1 MDTAHRRWLIG
12 WGVAVVLLGTW
23 LLLADKPWG
32 EIADDIEARKA
43 IGKSLKV
50 RHYSTIALW
59 WTGLGSWIVLALS
72 IIGIHWWTAPLSA
85 MKNGIVRREKTPR
98 LVWTGLFVIVV
109 LGAGLRIPL
118 ATRGLAVDELWNAK
132 STIVGYYLGE
142 PDDPIEERYFG
153 AASFERAMWLYSRP
167 NNHPVASV
175 AARTS
180 HMLFSDIVDP
190 DRLPHE
196 FRDFVVRLP
205 TFLVSLVCIAMVGIL
220 GFRFV
225 SPVTGLTAAFLLAIQ
240 PWHIKFG
247 VEVRAYSW
255 VLLWTL
261 LGVWCL
267 TKIFEKGKPAK
278 WRYWFLFGV
287 NQALI
292 VWSFPYAAFL
302 AGGFFFGAAA
312 LVFHSWS
319 DRDNR
324 MIALRRLV
332 FVNVMAAL
340 IFVHAFGP
348 NLLQTREWLETVNT
362 NHQNHGLDGYWFGKT
377 ILQFT
382 SGYATGN
389 PVVGW
394 IFAGVAL
401 ASAGWGGLVLCRN
414 STSRPFFFAIGS
426 VVLGVLFSLAYFK
439 IANPFFY
446 PRFVSF
452 GLLPMISLMAV
463 GWSSFKINPV
473 LPVLGCLLA
482 VSVSEPRLRVLRN
495 EPLEPLRDVSEF
507 LISQHHGEIIP
518 VGYGHSTEYLPV
530 YLPTVRKPLENREQL
545 EAVIAEARSTE
556 RPLFVVIGRPA
567 YNRVVMPGGF
577 ELLDDPKLF
586 SERVAFGSVEQ
597 SATYRILELKN
608 DPTVSDR

>member
-1 MDTAHRRWLIG
+1 MDTARRRWLIG
-12 WGVAVVLLGTW
+12 WGVAVVLLGAW

-32 EIADDIEARKA
+32 EIADDIEAREA
-43 IGKSLKV
+43 IGKSIKV

-72 IIGIHWWTAPLSA
+72 IIGIRWWTAPLSA
-85 MKNGIVRREKTPR
+85 VKKGIVCRGKTPR
-98 LVWTGLFVIVV
+98 LAWAGLLVIVAV
-109 LGAGLRIPL
+109 GAGLRIPL
-118 ATRGLAVDELWNAK
+118 ATKSLAVDELWNAK
-132 STIVGYYLGE
+132 LTIVGYYFGE
-142 PDDPIEERYFG
+142 SDDALEDRYFG

-167 NNHPVASV
+167 NNHPVAAV
-175 AARTS
+175 AARAS
-180 HMLFSDIVDP
+180 HVLLSDLVDP

-196 FRDFVVRLP
+196 FRDFIVRLP
-205 TFLVSLVCIAMVGIL
+205 TFLVSLICIGLVGIL
-220 GFRFV
+220 AFRFI
-225 SPVTGLTAAFLLAIQ
+225 SPVAGLTAAFLLAIQ

-278 WRYWFLFGV
+278 WRYWFWFGI

-302 AGGFFFGAAA
+302 ASGFFFGGIA
-312 LVFHSWS
+312 LAFQSWP

-324 MIALRRLV
+324 IIALRRLV

-340 IFVHAFGP
+340 IFIHAFGP
-348 NLLQTREWLETVNT
+348 NLLQTREWLETVNA
-362 NHQNHGLDGYWFGKT
+362 NHQNHGLDGFWFSKT

-382 SGYATGN
+382 TGFASGN
-389 PVVGW
+389 PVVEW
-394 IFAGVAL
+394 IFPAIAL
-401 ASAGWGGLVLCRN
+401 ASAGWGGFVLWRN
-414 STSRPFFFAIGS
+414 QTSRPFFLALGS
-426 VVLGVLFSLAYFK
+426 VVLGTLFALAYFK

-446 PRFVSF
+446 PRYVSF
-452 GLLPMISLMAV
+452 GLLPMIFLMAA
-463 GWSSFKINPV
+463 GGASFKINPV
-473 LPVLGCLLA
+473 LPVLGCLLTI
-482 VSVSEPRLRVLRN
+482 SVVEPRLQILRN

-507 LISQHHGEIIP
+507 LISQHQGEIIP

-530 YLPTVRKPLENREQL
+530 YLPTVRKPLENREEL
-545 EAVIAEARSTE
+545 EAVIAEARSSE
-556 RPLFVVIGRPA
+556 RPLFVVIGRPE
-567 YNRVVMPGGF
+567 YNRVATPSGF

-608 DPTVSDR
+608 DPTVLDR